1 MGNIDIDEWM
11 LNNNFNQLLI
21 IKDKN
26 GKDFFLSDILER
38 HLKEQLIEIFNQSP
52 NKNQGAKR

>member
-11 LNNNFNQLLI
+11 LNNNFNPLLI

-38 HLKEQLIEIFNQSP
+38 HLKEQLIEIFNQAP
-52 NKNQGAKR
+52 TAEKK